1 MSFGSCLLTG
11 YYVLALSSQQTAGDT
26 ATVHKRL
33 SGDIQLL
40 AGQEACVRLMY
51 HIIDDSA
58 ALRFITTAPNGTS
71 STLVITSPD
80 GSEGTTVLRIWL
92 RYDT

>member
-1 MSFGSCLLTG
+1 MTEE
-11 YYVLALSSQQTAGDT
+11 
-26 ATVHKRL
+26 KRL
-33 SGDIQLL
+33 GTRTSELDKNGKLL

-71 STLVITSPD
+71 STLVITTSD